1 MKIDSKNAIWFA
13 AALYGCLFTQE
24 SEAAFS
30 NYRMWESLGF
40 IIAFA
45 YSNYICT
52 SVKLYI
58 LISVLSI
65 GMIGYFIVEWLHRK
79 EHKPTAINATRLII
93 FHSSKHTS

>member
-1 MKIDSKNAIWFA
+1 MYKVWRVFITWYFSSSGFYGWISKDD
-13 AALYGCLFTQE
+13 

-30 NYRMWESLGF
+30 NYRMWESFGY

-58 LISVLSI
+58 LTSVLMC
-65 GMIGYFIVEWLHRK
+65 GMAGYFYIEYDQYKKNQV
-79 EHKPTAINATRLII
+79 
-93 FHSSKHTS
+93 S